1 MNNKIVYFFILFFI
15 PSLEASEK
23 QQVVFD
29 KKIEAGIHFSGG
41 VQGNRYKIVDI
52 RDSLINCD
60 AKFNNAKIKLFNV
73 VDINPWFNSE
83 TRITGV
89 VLEKGRQAAGG
100 IDVTIFIAKE
110 GAVFF
115 EKSIKKYYEIYKKNN
130 NHQDCV
136 SVYFLNNS
144 DTSDIISLCL
154 SKKQVEKIIKKP
166 SVKTS
171 ITYIILAGL
180 GVAGFIAVLVYYFN
194 LREKQMPW
202 LQYR

>member
-1 MNNKIVYFFILFFI
+1 MNNKIVYFLILFFI
-15 PSLEASEK
+15 SSLEASEK
-23 QQVVFD
+23 QVVAD
-29 KKIEAGIHFSGG
+29 KKIEAQISFSGG

-89 VLEKGRQAAGG
+89 VPGKHRQAARG
-100 IDVTIFIAKE
+100 IDITLFIAKE
-110 GAVFF
+110 GAVCF
-115 EKSIKKYYEIYKKNN
+115 EKSIKKYYEICKKNN
-130 NHQDCV
+130 KYQDCV

-154 SKKQVEKIIKKP
+154 SKEQVETIIKKP
-166 SVKTS
+166 SVTTS

-180 GVAGFIAVLVYYFN
+180 GAAGFIAVLVYYFN
-194 LREKQMPW
+194 LHSKCMP
-202 LQYR
+202 LSQRS